1 MSGFLSSKP
10 STPTQVATVQ
20 PKPVVNPAPAVSA
33 GAGKKE
39 EGPKAPLR
47 RGIPRRLSATV
58 LGSVAGETRKAK
70 LGD

>member
-1 MSGFLSSKP
+1 MSQLLPKP
-10 STPTQVATVQ
+10 KVPAPAPAVQ

-39 EGPKAPLR
+39 EGPKAQPR
-47 RGIPRRLSATV
+47 RGLPRRMSAAV